1 MIRIIIFSFLINLN
15 IIFCLETIFPE
26 YKQICRLTIPSTDIK
41 CSDNTKEED
50 PDFSCCLITLKIL
63 NEETQICDYLEYQ
76 NIDSIEDEEEKLEKL
91 YNAKDI
97 KISCTSNNS
106 EFFLKIN
113 IISLL
118 IILLL

>member
-15 IIFCLETIFPE
+15 IIFCSETIFQD

-63 NEETQICDYLEYQ
+63 NEETQICDYLEYK
-76 NIDSIEDEEEKLEKL
+76 NIDSMEDEEEKLENL
-91 YNAKDI
+91 YNAKNI
-97 KISCTSNNS
+97 KISCSNNS

-113 IISLL
+113 ILFIFL
-118 IILLL
+118 IIFI